1 MKLFT
6 IICCSTLM
14 VFFSVACSGASQ
26 EATSP
31 TEIVEDLVEPSAIET
46 AQVPESPPPDYPT
59 PLPFTTADYE
69 GWWTYTNPAYGFSLL
84 LPEDWVV
91 DETTTAD
98 ALLNGHLIIFQPRN
112 NTDKINIR
120 VTFREIGDDVLLWP
134 SGVGSGEFISSGTL
148 DVCGQAA
155 RRVLFI
161 CPTGQVESI
170 WYHSPEENESNLQ
183 IGNLEFGFIL
193 TFTGD
198 VYCQEG
204 YSLDGK
210 TQRVGE
216 MIIASLDVP

>member
-1 MKLFT
+1 MKLLT
-6 IICCSTLM
+6 IICCSSLM
-14 VFFSVACSGASQ
+14 AVFAAACSGASQ
-26 EATSP
+26 ETAPP
-31 TEIVEDLVEPSAIET
+31 TEIVQDLTEPATIET
-46 AQVPESPPPDYPT
+46 AQVPESTPLDFPT

-69 GWWTYTNPAYGFSLL
+69 GWWAYTNPVYGFSLL

-91 DETTTAD
+91 DETTTED
-98 ALLNGHLIIFQPRN
+98 ALLDGHLLNIQPRN
-112 NTDKINIR
+112 NTDKLNMR
-120 VTFREIGDDVLLWP
+120 MTFREIGDDILLWP
-134 SGVGSGEFISSGTL
+134 TGVGSGEFIPSGTL
-148 DVCGQAA
+148 DVGGQAA

-170 WYHSPEENESNLQ
+170 WYHSPDENESNLQ
-183 IGNLEFGFIL
+183 IGNLEFGFIF